1 MADYNPVMNE
11 WDARECNIIVDGIT
25 MFGFQDGDMV
35 GYEFNNANAGQVID
49 PQGNGSRYIIND
61 HSGKITINLSQTS
74 PCNEKLLDLIN
85 KNKEVVISVTTSNES
100 VSGQRCT
107 FEKDPGGSFG
117 KTIGNIAYVADVI
130 DLKHTR
136 AA

>member
-49 PQGNGSRYIIND
+49 PQGNGSRYIIRLFV
-61 HSGKITINLSQTS
+61 K
-74 PCNEKLLDLIN
+74 K
-85 KNKEVVISVTTSNES
+85 
-100 VSGQRCT
+100 
-107 FEKDPGGSFG
+107 
-117 KTIGNIAYVADVI
+117 Y
-130 DLKHTR
+130 
-136 AA
+136 